1 MNWQHLFTGLVI
13 TGWVIWVEYRLWANL
28 RIHEETI
35 RRTERKH
42 GSGSLH
48 AVEK

>member
-1 MNWQHLFTGLVI
+1 MNYSHLFIGLVMVA
-13 TGWVIWVEYRLWANL
+13 WAVWVEYRLWANL

-35 RRTERKH
+35 RRTERK
-42 GSGSLH
+42 GTGNLH